1 MASNHQPKHPCCCQ
15 IIPEVVFKS
24 MEKQGIPI
32 NPTEGKLDQA
42 FRMKRTSLMF
52 MARAIM
58 ESSGNAEISVYDSQ
72 NTGSPR
78 IKLMRKEGESAVADK
93 SVNAAYDNGAIVR
106 KYFKEVLKWHSVDN
120 NGMDMVFNVHFLM
133 RYNNAFWDGEQ
144 MSFGDGD
151 GTNFTNFVGALDV
164 IGHELA
170 HGVVQHTANLEYKG
184 QSGALNEHFADVFGS
199 AVKQWHLKQ
208 TEKTADWMI
217 GEVCLIGKFKGK
229 AIRSMMSPADEKIVM
244 MAQPDH
250 MSKIYKGTNDNG
262 GVHINS
268 GIPNRAFYLVAMDI
282 GTQNAAL
289 LWMETLKTLKP
300 SSKFKN
306 LHTALKKMSSQ
317 MVKNKLLPDTT
328 VAAVDK
334 AFKAVGIIK

>member
-1 MASNHQPKHPCCCQ
+1 MKSAYQPKHPCCCQ
-15 IIPEVVFKS
+15 IIPDVVFKS
-24 MEKQGIPI
+24 MEK
-32 NPTEGKLDQA
+32 EGASFNQSGGNLDA
-42 FRMKRTSLMF
+42 SFRIRRTSLMMGF
-52 MARAIM
+52 AAREIG
-58 ESSGNAEISVYDSQ
+58 SGKAEISIYDSQ

-78 IKLMRKEGESAVADK
+78 VKLMRSEGEAAVADAA
-93 SVNAAYDNGAIVR
+93 VNAAYENGRIVR
-106 KYFKEVLKWHSVDN
+106 EYFKTVLNWNSIDDG
-120 NGMDMVFNVHFLM
+120 GMDLTFNVHFLI

-151 GTNFTNFVGALDV
+151 GSNFSGFVNALDV

-208 TEKTADWMI
+208 TEKTADWLM

-229 AIRSMMSPADEKIVM
+229 AIRSMKAPADTKAVM

-250 MSKIYKGTNDNG
+250 ISKLYKGTQDNG

-268 GIPNRAFYLVAMDI
+268 GIPNKAFY
-282 GTQNAAL
+282 
-289 LWMETLKTLKP
+289 
-300 SSKFKN
+300 
-306 LHTALKKMSSQ
+306 
-317 MVKNKLLPDTT
+317 
-328 VAAVDK
+328 
-334 AFKAVGIIK
+334 